1 MDDLN
6 KWLDKVER
14 QIAQQDVLSEDFD
27 ALRSQIQA
35 MKVGNIISGSIGMAS
50 RFLYIYMLFCCLDGR
65 STRYFKEIEGVS
77 LCFSKLLFLK

>member
-50 RFLYIYMLFCCLDGR
+50 RFLYIYICCFAVWMAVVRDTSKKLR
-65 STRYFKEIEGVS
+65 VFPYASLSYFS
-77 LCFSKLLFLK
+77 